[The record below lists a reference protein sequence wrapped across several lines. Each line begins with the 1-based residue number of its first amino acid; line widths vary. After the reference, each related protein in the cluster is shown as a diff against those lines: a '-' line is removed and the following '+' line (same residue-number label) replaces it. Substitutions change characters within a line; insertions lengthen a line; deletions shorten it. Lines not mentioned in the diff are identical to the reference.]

1 MTATPAGLADLVP
14 TLDAYRT
21 CELVTVTSSG
31 TPIAW
36 PTVFEYRPDDGTFVI
51 TTSIALP
58 QKALNVRRD
67 PRVALLLS
75 DPTGSGLTTPPQVL
89 VQGTA
94 TCPADIVTGVGR
106 QARYWTRLWEHQ
118 PSSRMYLANA
128 MSRRYFD
135 WYYMRLIITVTPA
148 DVRLR
153 PGLSAPAAL
162 TAPPAPRRHAD
173 MDAYDHAIG
182 RLPAFRSAVLA
193 AHDPEGRPTLLRVRP
208 VARPADR
215 AFAIEVPAGVGLRE
229 GRASLLCHS
238 HDDKL
243 DKLRSFVVA
252 GILTHEGDDQWLLTP
267 DRYIPGAPS
276 GGPVTLY
283 RAIRD
288 LRAAAAR
295 YLDRRGLARPAIP
308 WTEYQDLRSK
318 DRNSAIR

>member
-1 MTATPAGLADLVP
+1 MTITPAGLADLVP

-21 CELVTVTSSG
+21 CELVTVTPSG

-58 QKALNVRRD
+58 RKALNVRRD

-75 DPTGSGLTTPPQVL
+75 DPTGSGLTAPPQVL

-94 TCPADIVTGVGR
+94 TCPTDIVTGVGR
-106 QARYWTRLWEHQ
+106 QARYWARLWDHQ
-118 PSSRMYLANA
+118 PSSRIYFSNA
-128 MSRRYFD
+128 LSRRYFD
-135 WYYMRLIITVTPA
+135 WYYMRLVITVTPA

-153 PGLSAPAAL
+153 PGLSAPAPL
-162 TAPPAPRRHAD
+162 TAPPAPRRLA
-173 MDAYDHAIG
+173 DAYDHAIG

-193 AHDPEGRPTLLRVRP
+193 ACDPEGRPTLLRVRP
-208 VARPADR
+208 VARPAGR
-215 AFAIEVPAGVGLRE
+215 AFAIAVPAGVGLRA

-252 GILTHEGDDQWLLTP
+252 GILTREGDDQWLLTP

-318 DRNSAIR
+318 DKNSV